1 MKRYCKIIDEN
12 TGLVRLGAGCSDEY
26 YKSIGMKLRNV
37 EQSEIDGQWYLSA
50 KCPHYTNEE
59 KINIA
64 KADKYAENDIKAKEA
79 RYNQE
84 FTITVQGKE
93 CVFDTSEE
101 TQRDLL
107 TAYDVCATGVIYDG
121 WTTNNCVELDLSLE
135 DIVLIF
141 QVFKEKSNVYGKWKE
156 YKQAIDKATTIKK
169 VEAIVINYEV
179 SNDNDI

>member
-1 MKRYCKIIDEN
+1 MEKYTKVIN
-12 TGLVRLGAGCSDEY
+12 KKTGLCNVATGTDAEY
-26 YKSIGMKLRNV
+26 YESIGMTLQDV
-37 EQSEIDGQWYLSA
+37 EQSEIDGNWYLSA
-50 KCPHYTNEE
+50 KCPHYTDEE

-64 KADKYAENDIKAKEA
+64 KADKYAENNIKAKEA

-107 TAYDVCATGVIYDG
+107 TAYDVCATGVTYDG

-169 VEAIVINYEV
+169 VEAIDIDYEV
-179 SNDNDI
+179 SNGNDI